1 MSHNEILVVMFEI
14 SGSALMKANDDGH
27 YFTERE
33 LRYNQRLCG
42 IADKP
47 FMPFWFKNQ
56 TEIINITEYTG
67 HRHGSLWL
75 AIYGSMPL
83 T

>member
-1 MSHNEILVVMFEI
+1 
-14 SGSALMKANDDGH
+14 MKADDDDGH

-33 LRYNQRLCG
+33 LRYNQRFFAITGKL
-42 IADKP
+42 

-67 HRHGSLWL
+67 HRYWSLWL
-75 AIYGSMPL
+75 AIYGLQPKDN
-83 T
+83 